1 MQITFVLLVHV
12 HCATI
17 FNERT
22 IYTFYP
28 PESTSSTKM
37 ELQKREEI
45 WTDKRREVRLIAIF
59 LAQIRRYVVN
69 EMGNYRKRKDDLIIK
84 ETECRTKE
92 SHRWQLYF
100 PHILEI

>member
-22 IYTFYP
+22 TYTFYA

-37 ELQKREEI
+37 ELQRGEEI
-45 WTDKRREVRLIAIF
+45 WTDRQEE
-59 LAQIRRYVVN
+59 RYV
-69 EMGNYRKRKDDLIIK
+69 L
-84 ETECRTKE
+84 
-92 SHRWQLYF
+92 
-100 PHILEI
+100 